1 MIDEKDYD
9 LAQRGE
15 RVRFIFDKL
24 GLEKSFVAKNIG
36 CEPQAIFQWISR
48 PDTNIKNPLLFKFA
62 DLTGYEARWIAVG
75 EGPRERCAAKEGLLV
90 TDPKVAKIAQIL
102 LAVQEEGKEYL
113 VEATQKDLDVAVE
126 LDAQAAA
133 HAKAKD
139 C

>member
-1 MIDEKDYD
+1 MGEHCKHTSRLCASILLRPVVSILSMIDEKDYD

-62 DLTGYEARWIAVG
+62 DLTVVSQFEYGIFLTGYSVNGMAG
-75 EGPRERCAAKEGLLV
+75 
-90 TDPKVAKIAQIL
+90 
-102 LAVQEEGKEYL
+102 
-113 VEATQKDLDVAVE
+113 
-126 LDAQAAA
+126 
-133 HAKAKD
+133 
-139 C
+139 